1 MNLFANPAASGMKHG
16 QMPSGGLG
24 AGGLA
29 APRADVMSLHP
40 DLQGVLIDS
49 ADELTQSLS
58 GKAQERSLRDRRVST
73 GTESSALT
81 RERVLA
87 VMAIMASQAAAREE
101 QGDGAQSSDGRLA
114 LAQQVTRQP
123 GKARQMVREQGGD
136 ATQQFLTLLEV
147 ADLIAEGRAGTD
159 LGGRGEEAAREV
171 AAELLA
177 EHGTEIRADINTL
190 EVTLDMA
197 AGQVPAFRT
206 AYKDAV
212 MGQEGLS
219 ATVRHMLEMVPE
231 GQGQDFLGVLAQMR
245 TALGLDLAATT
256 PSCEPARLQLL
267 VSDLFHLE
275 VIGTVLDEGQQ
286 LSDALVARHAVAP
299 MSTTALTTDLLLIAG
314 DRWVDGA
321 RFETLGKRLVTP
333 EDLGAQVSLHTG
345 LRALLRHL
353 PVQVFASM
361 ESRQTVIDASQAA
374 LDQSIDREEGLI

>member
-1 MNLFANPAASGMKHG
+1 MNFLGNPAASGLTRGPMS
-16 QMPSGGLG
+16 SGGLG
-24 AGGLA
+24 AGGVP
-29 APRADVMSLHP
+29 APRIDVMSLHP
-40 DLQGVLIDS
+40 DLQGVLLDS

-58 GKAQERSLRDRRVST
+58 GKAQERSLRERRVST
-73 GTESSALT
+73 GTEMSALT

-87 VMAIMASQAAAREE
+87 VLAIMDSQAAAREG
-101 QGDGAQSSDGRLA
+101 QGNDAQSSDSRLA

-136 ATQQFLTLLEV
+136 ATQQFLTMLEV
-147 ADLIAEGRAGTD
+147 AELISEGRAGPD
-159 LGGRGEEAAREV
+159 PGSRGQEAAREA

-177 EHGTEIRADINTL
+177 EHGTEIRADINTV

-197 AGQVPAFRT
+197 SGQVPAFRS

-212 MGQEGLS
+212 MGQEGLA
-219 ATVRHMLEMVPE
+219 ATVRHMIDMVPQ

-267 VSDLFHLE
+267 ISDLFNLE

-286 LSDALVARHAVAP
+286 LSDTLVARHAVAP
-299 MSTTALTTDLLLIAG
+299 ISPTTLTTDLLLIAG

-333 EDLGAQVSLHTG
+333 DDLGAQVSLHTG
-345 LRALLRHL
+345 VRALLRHL